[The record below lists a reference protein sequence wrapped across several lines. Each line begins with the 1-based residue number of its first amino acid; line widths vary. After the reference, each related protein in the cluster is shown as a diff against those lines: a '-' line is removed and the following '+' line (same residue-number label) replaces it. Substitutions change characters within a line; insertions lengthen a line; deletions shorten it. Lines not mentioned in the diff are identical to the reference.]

1 MTTSGTCLF
10 LVHRRWPRRR
20 YSPRRATLLWT
31 RGRLGQ
37 LFHFLGMPKRAAE
50 DKGPALVKKPRV
62 ASSGN
67 GRKAAAS
74 KPVEVPEV
82 PRPRVVTTTVS
93 PAMLSDNPPKS
104 GPDPSSIR
112 RRMNPDSLAFRL
124 GPELV
129 KELESLLTPDMTEMP
144 PFSVRQ
150 EIQQRFKVDRR
161 NIYDWFHNKGLRV
174 SSSEKRN
181 EQRAEK
187 LKETRSL
194 PNTRIQASVF
204 FV

>member
-1 MTTSGTCLF
+1 
-10 LVHRRWPRRR
+10 
-20 YSPRRATLLWT
+20 
-31 RGRLGQ
+31 
-37 LFHFLGMPKRAAE
+37 MPKRAAE
-50 DKGPALVKKPRV
+50 DKGPPLVKKPRV

-67 GRKAAAS
+67 GRKASAS

-194 PNTRIQASVF
+194 PNTRIQAGIF